1 MILFERLSREWH
13 RPRAPQSN
21 PPAAPVNE
29 VVLKSRMVIVEQPGA
44 FEIERKTI
52 FLMLKETARGRML
65 RIIESS
71 GPHAE
76 AINIPVQ
83 GLKDVQRILA
93 GIVQA
98 EKNISAEEG
107 SNF

>member
-1 MILFERLSREWH
+1 MILFERLSRDW
-13 RPRAPQSN
+13 RRAAAVPSR
-21 PPAAPVNE
+21 PPAAPDNE

-52 FLMLKETARGRML
+52 FLMLKETARGRIL
-65 RIIESS
+65 RIIESN

-76 AINIPVQ
+76 AINIPAH
-83 GLKDVQRILA
+83 GLKDIQKILA

-98 EKNISAEEG
+98 EKNIRAETDA
-107 SNF
+107 NF